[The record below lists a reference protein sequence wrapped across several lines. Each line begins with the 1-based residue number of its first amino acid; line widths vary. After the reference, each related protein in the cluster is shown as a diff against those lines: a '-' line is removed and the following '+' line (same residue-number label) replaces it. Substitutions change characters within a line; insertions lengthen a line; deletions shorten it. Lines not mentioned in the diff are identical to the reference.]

1 MRRLTKEQVLML
13 HARLIE
19 EFGGISGVRDENMLD
34 SALESPFQSF
44 GGDDLYPTI
53 QAKGARLGY
62 GLIRNHCMLDGNK
75 RIGAHAMLVFLALNG
90 IELDYT
96 TGENWR
102 EEAEEPKAP
111 GSADVTY
118 VLNTSSKKI
127 HKPSCSSVNDMK
139 DKNKQ
144 ETTQSRDKLIEE
156 GYTPCKRCNP

>member
-1 MRRLTKEQVLML
+1 MRRLTKGQVLLL

-96 TGENWR
+96 QRQLYEMILSVADGSTDYEGLLNW
-102 EEAEEPKAP
+102 
-111 GSADVTY
+111 
-118 VLNTSSKKI
+118 VLE
-127 HKPSCSSVNDMK
+127 HQV
-139 DKNKQ
+139 
-144 ETTQSRDKLIEE
+144 
-156 GYTPCKRCNP
+156 

>member
-1 MRRLTKEQVLML
+1 ML

-96 TGENWR
+96 QKQLYETILSVADGSTDYEGLLNW
-102 EEAEEPKAP
+102 
-111 GSADVTY
+111 
-118 VLNTSSKKI
+118 VLE
-127 HKPSCSSVNDMK
+127 HQV
-139 DKNKQ
+139 
-144 ETTQSRDKLIEE
+144 
-156 GYTPCKRCNP
+156 